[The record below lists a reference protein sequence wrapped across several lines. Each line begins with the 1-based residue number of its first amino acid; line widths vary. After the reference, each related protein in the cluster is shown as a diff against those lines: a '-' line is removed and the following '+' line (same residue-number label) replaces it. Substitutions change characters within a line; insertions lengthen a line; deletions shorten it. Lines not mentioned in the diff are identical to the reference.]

1 MRAKNAISRHS
12 SVETTK
18 RKQGV
23 KVIKKVLRECKETLA
38 KITLETLRLKKTT
51 TLKSRMMMVSK
62 SQRMEKTW
70 LKEKRMT
77 TLQYQNLTIM
87 SKKVWTKHR
96 NVRLIISSDVRLKE
110 NSTSRK
116 ESKLSVE
123 VDKLQLL
130 LMTKTLRIRKTLECS
145 VSKSCAWGK
154 REVDIREMELAKK
167 MVLEA

>member
-1 MRAKNAISRHS
+1 
-12 SVETTK
+12 
-18 RKQGV
+18 
-23 KVIKKVLRECKETLA
+23 
-38 KITLETLRLKKTT
+38 
-51 TLKSRMMMVSK
+51 
-62 SQRMEKTW
+62 
-70 LKEKRMT
+70 
-77 TLQYQNLTIM
+77 M